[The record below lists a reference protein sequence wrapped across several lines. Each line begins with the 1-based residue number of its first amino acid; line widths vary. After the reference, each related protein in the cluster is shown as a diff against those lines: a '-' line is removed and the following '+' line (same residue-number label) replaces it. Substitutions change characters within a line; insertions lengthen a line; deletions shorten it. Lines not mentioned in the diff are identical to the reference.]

1 MKKRSITILG
11 STGSIGVN
19 TVNVIKT
26 NNHLFDVYALS
37 GNSQVELLFN
47 QCMELNPKYAVVV
60 TEKSANRLKEKL
72 IEHGSKTSVI
82 FGLDGFIQVSTS
94 NEVDIIMSVSYT
106 HLTLPTNQCV

>member
-11 STGSIGVN
+11 STGSIGLN

-47 QCMELNPKYAVVV
+47 
-60 TEKSANRLKEKL
+60 
-72 IEHGSKTSVI
+72 
-82 FGLDGFIQVSTS
+82 
-94 NEVDIIMSVSYT
+94 
-106 HLTLPTNQCV
+106 

>member
-11 STGSIGVN
+11 STGSIGLN

-37 GNSQVELLFN
+37 GNSQLELLFS
-47 QCMELNPKYAVVV
+47 QCLELNPKYAVVV

-72 IEHGSKTSVI
+72 LSLIHI
-82 FGLDGFIQVSTS
+82 
-94 NEVDIIMSVSYT
+94 
-106 HLTLPTNQCV
+106 

>member
-11 STGSIGVN
+11 STGSIGLN

-37 GNSQVELLFN
+37 GNSQLELLFN

-72 IEHGSKTSVI
+72 IEHGSKH
-82 FGLDGFIQVSTS
+82 Q
-94 NEVDIIMSVSYT
+94 
-106 HLTLPTNQCV
+106 